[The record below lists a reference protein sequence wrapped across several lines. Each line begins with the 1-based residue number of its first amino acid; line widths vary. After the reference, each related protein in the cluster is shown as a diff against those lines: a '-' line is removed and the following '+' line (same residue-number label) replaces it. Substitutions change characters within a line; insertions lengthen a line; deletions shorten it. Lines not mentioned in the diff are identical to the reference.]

1 MKKIHEVRITPEK
14 VEVNGKR
21 IFSSATGRELLKEMY
36 HVKIGDYPKFHK
48 MDILCQLGFVASE
61 LLLAAEGKVR
71 FIECDDRAIML
82 FGKNSSLCADLDY
95 QQTISNR
102 QEFFPSPLLFV
113 YTLPNIVTGEIALR
127 NKYHGETSYLVVDDL
142 TLIDEYIETFMDT
155 SLLIKSAICGWIDTR
170 GKNDFEANLWIIE
183 K

>member
-14 VEVNGKR
+14 VEV
-21 IFSSATGRELLKEMY
+21 LKEIY
-36 HVKIGDYPKFHK
+36 RVKIGDYPKFYK

-61 LLLAAEGKVR
+61 LLLIAEGKVR

-102 QEFFPSPLLFV
+102 QGFFPSPLLFV

-142 TLIDEYIETFMDT
+142 TLIEEYIEIFMDT

-170 GKNDFEANLWIIE
+170 GKNDFEADLWIIE